1 MPDSHPA
8 PPASGEHDAERQEL
22 LQLKA
27 LYEKAVRDNDLDA
40 LRPYLDEQFSIVT
53 FTDREFTDF
62 EAFKA
67 RWNQT
72 RQEILK
78 GGTYTLEL
86 IPERSRF
93 CGDLVIARGDSKN
106 VITTGSGAR
115 YEFGSHWTVVCRK
128 ADGRWKILRAHSS
141 INPFANPLLR
151 AGVKKVITSA
161 AIGSMAA
168 GLVLGAAVT
177 YLLTR

>member
-1 MPDSHPA
+1 MTQSTEPAAPD
-8 PPASGEHDAERQEL
+8 EHAAEREEL

-27 LYEKAVRDNDLDA
+27 LYEKAVRENDLDA
-40 LRPYLDEQFSIVT
+40 LRPHLDEQFSIVT

-78 GGTYTLEL
+78 GGSYTLEL

-106 VITTGSGAR
+106 VVTTGAGKR

-128 ADGRWKILRAHSS
+128 TDGQWKILRAHSS
-141 INPFANPLLR
+141 INPFGNPLLR
-151 AGVKKVITSA
+151 AGVKKVVTSA
-161 AIGSMAA
+161 VIGALVA
-168 GLVLGAAVT
+168 GLLLGAGVT